1 MDRFSRQVLDKLPL
15 AESTLQV
22 LSHAL
27 DDEFL
32 ESLFQE
38 HRGSS
43 YTKVIT
49 FPVLT
54 QLISEALIAGK
65 SGRRTF
71 EAALE
76 DETLL
81 ASVEAAYKKLGRVPI
96 AVSTALLNGCS
107 QRVRELFPEAGL
119 ESPLPASLSG
129 LAAIVIDGKV
139 TKGVPHRLKPLRGK
153 GGGLVGGKGLVAY
166 HLESGLVVGLEAD
179 EDGDAND
186 VRLLPGLMPKVRS
199 TTAGRRLWI
208 ADRQFSFL
216 STLAEFARE
225 DDAYVVRYSKGIPY
239 QRDASQAS
247 RAGKDADGRSYD
259 EEWGWLGKEAATQ
272 RCRVRRITLHRGTKD
287 AIVLVTNLMEAEQYP
302 AADLLETYRNRP
314 NIESVF
320 QRITEVFALRRLIGT
335 SPRATVFQ
343 LSLCL
348 LLYNVLQLVRAYV
361 ASNAD
366 RSVAEVSPKKL
377 LEDVRDQLA
386 GCRAVLGTEKW
397 SDLARPDSVEE
408 LRQLLAERLDVW
420 NARWSKAVRRRN
432 RPEKPKCGSR
442 HDSAFRLLEKAKEQP

>member
-27 DDEFL
+27 DEAYL
-32 ESLFQE
+32 ETIFKQS
-38 HRGSS
+38 RGSS
-43 YTKVIT
+43 YTKLIT

-54 QLISEALIAGK
+54 QLISEALIASK

-71 EAALE
+71 ETAHE
-76 DETLL
+76 EGTLP
-81 ASVEAAYKKLGRVPI
+81 ATVEAAYKKLSRIPI
-96 AVSTALLNGCS
+96 AVSTAMLNGCS
-107 QRVRELFPEAGL
+107 QRVRSLLPEVDS
-119 ESPLPASLSG
+119 ESPLPKSLAD
-129 LAAIVIDGKV
+129 LEPVVVDGKV
-139 TKGVPHRLKPLRGK
+139 TKGIPHRLKPLRGK

-186 VRLLPGLMPKVRS
+186 VRLLPGLMPSVR
-199 TTAGRRLWI
+199 AAQPGRRLWI

-225 DDAYVVRYSKGIPY
+225 NDVYLVRYSKGIPY
-239 QRDASQAS
+239 QRDPS
-247 RAGKDADGRSYD
+247 RAIRQGTDAEGRSYD
-259 EEWGWLGKEAATQ
+259 EEWGWLGKETAVQ
-272 RCRVRRITLHRGTKD
+272 RCFVRRITLHRGTKD
-287 AIVLVTNLMEAEQYP
+287 AIVLVTNLMDADAYP
-302 AADLLETYRNRP
+302 AADLLETYRDRP
-314 NIESVF
+314 NIEAVF
-320 QRITEVFALRRLIGT
+320 QRITEVLALRRLIGT

-348 LLYNVLQLVRAYV
+348 LLYNVLQLVRSYI

-366 RSVAEVSPKKL
+366 RSVGEVSPKKL
-377 LEDVRDQLA
+377 LEEVRDQLA
-386 GCRAVLGTEKW
+386 GCQTVLGVEKLA
-397 SDLARPDSVEE
+397 DLEKPESVEK
-408 LRQLLAERLDVW
+408 LKQLLTERLRLW
-420 NARWSKAVRRRN
+420 KPRWSKATRRRN

-442 HDSAFRLLEKAKEQP
+442 HDSAFRLMEKAKRQP

>member
-27 DDEFL
+27 DDDFL
-32 ESLFQE
+32 EGLFQE
-38 HRGSS
+38 HRGAS
-43 YTKVIT
+43 YTKLIT

-54 QLISEALIAGK
+54 QLISEALIASK

-71 EAALE
+71 EAAHEAGTLE
-76 DETLL
+76 AT
-81 ASVEAAYKKLGRVPI
+81 VEAAYKKLGRIPI
-96 AVSTALLNGCS
+96 ALSTALLNGCS
-107 QRVRELFPEAGL
+107 QRVRSLFPEVDS
-119 ESPLPASLSG
+119 ESPLPKSLAG
-129 LAAIVIDGKV
+129 LAAVVVDGKV
-139 TKGVPHRLKPLRGK
+139 TKGIPHRLKPLRGK

-166 HLESGLVVGLEAD
+166 HLESGLVIGLEAD
-179 EDGDAND
+179 QDGDAND
-186 VRLLPGLMPKVRS
+186 VCLLPGLMPSVRAS
-199 TTAGRRLWI
+199 QAGRRLWI

-225 DDAYVVRYSKGIPY
+225 NDVYLVRYSQGIPY
-239 QRDASQAS
+239 HRDASRAS
-247 RAGKDADGRSYD
+247 RKGRDSEGRSYD
-259 EEWGWLGKEAATQ
+259 EEWGWLGKEKAVQ
-272 RCRVRRITLHRGTKD
+272 RCSVRRITLNRGSKD
-287 AIVLVTNLMEAEQYP
+287 AIVLVTNLMDADQYP

-320 QRITEVFALRRLIGT
+320 QRITEVLALRRLIGT

-348 LLYNVLQLVRAYV
+348 LLYNVLQLVRSYI

-366 RSVAEVSPKKL
+366 KSVDEVSPKKL

-386 GCRAVLGTEKW
+386 GCQTVLGTEKL
-397 SDLARPDSVEE
+397 SNLEKPDSAEK
-408 LRQLLAERLDVW
+408 LKGLLTERLRLW
-420 NARWSKAVRRRN
+420 KPRWGKATRRRN
-432 RPEKPKCGSR
+432 RPAKPKCGSR
-442 HDSAFRLLEKAKEQP
+442 HDSAFRLLEKAKGQQ